1 MIENVMIKDESL
13 PLISIIVPVYNV
25 RAYLGKCLDSICG
38 QTYKNLE
45 IIVVDDGSTD
55 GSGEICDSYAQSDF
69 RVRVIHQL
77 NAGQS
82 AARNKALSIAQGE
95 FLGFVDSDD
104 WIDEDMYEFLYNLIL
119 ENDADIAI
127 CSHYIEK
134 QGKTKVRYSL
144 GEKTVFSRDEAIRA
158 LVVDKR
164 VRNYLW
170 DKLFKRQMFRGVR
183 FPEKQ
188 IFEDI
193 AVSYLL
199 FHKAYRA
206 VMRDCPKYH
215 YLKHGESTTHGK
227 LYNPKNEYML
237 FLSIYGQVKFVYE
250 RKIWDRAPVYVHER
264 GIHLMDHIMMLPS
277 SFFIESIIKD
287 VLVKMQEF
295 DAVPWPQLSVVS
307 IFKRYMMY
315 YHLCAYRIVYR
326 SVRLFFK
333 SKRYKFQRL

>member
-1 MIENVMIKDESL
+1 MMECETR

-25 RAYLGKCLDSICG
+25 RPYLEKCLDSICG

-45 IIVVDDGSTD
+45 VIVVDDGSAD
-55 GSGEICDSYAQSDF
+55 GSGEICDTYARLDD
-69 RVRVIHQL
+69 RVKVIHQL

-82 AARNKALSIAQGE
+82 AARNRALSIAQGA

-104 WIDEDMYEFLYNLIL
+104 WIDKDMYEFLYQLIL
-119 ENDADIAI
+119 ESNADIAI

-134 QGKTKVRYSL
+134 QGKTKVRYSSD
-144 GEKTVFSRDEAIRA
+144 EKTVFSRDEAIRA

-170 DKLFKRQMFRGVR
+170 DKLFKCRLFNAVR
-183 FPEKQ
+183 FPEKL

-193 AVSYLL
+193 AVSYHL
-199 FHKAYRA
+199 FHKAHRV
-206 VMRDCPKYH
+206 VMQDCPKYH

-237 FLSIYGQVKFVYE
+237 FLSVYEQVKFVYE
-250 RKIWDRAPVYVHER
+250 NKIWDRAPVYVHER
-264 GIHLMDHIMMLPS
+264 GIHLIDHIMMLPS
-277 SFFIESIIKD
+277 SSFIENIMKD
-287 VLVKMQEF
+287 VLAKMQEF
-295 DAVPWPQLSVVS
+295 DTVSWPQLGVVS

-333 SKRYKFQRL
+333 SRRYKFQIL